1 MFWFHCFQ
9 VVSLCLH
16 DSSFWILLRVKL
28 SVMGGWRGRGHCVS
42 DQRHGHAQHILIRR
56 WAALLRLVRASH
68 PSPSHFRLSMAF
80 QTFFVTSLERA
91 AILTPR
97 VSGSGGTE
105 SAGPCR
111 WRTTTTPPTPR
122 PSSSTC
128 KMLHSCWP
136 TSFIV
141 LLSVWMHHNH
151 TIITLNR
158 RSQHGYTA
166 SHLPVAKKEA
176 DTLPRGFVLHVQIS
190 ATAAENWQSPAWHP
204 ISVGSESNSICS
216 W

>member
-80 QTFFVTSLERA
+80 QTFFITSLERA

-111 WRTTTTPPTPR
+111 WRTTTTPPPPAPR
-122 PSSSTC
+122 
-128 KMLHSCWP
+128 
-136 TSFIV
+136 
-141 LLSVWMHHNH
+141 
-151 TIITLNR
+151 
-158 RSQHGYTA
+158 
-166 SHLPVAKKEA
+166 HLPVRCSIAADPLHSLSYFLCECITVTPSSPSTGDHNTATQHLICQLPKKKRTLCRVA
-176 DTLPRGFVLHVQIS
+176 LCCMFKLAPPLLRTGSLLHDTQ
-190 ATAAENWQSPAWHP
+190 
-204 ISVGSESNSICS
+204 
-216 W
+216 